1 MWYQDYQH
9 GKGTMYYYNTG
20 LDGLA
25 PDTTGIAADPA
36 TPGFKHIIMKPIPDK
51 RLGHVTAEYHSAS
64 GLIKSAWKYEGDT
77 WIWEFTIPKGV
88 TATVTLP
95 GEMKSKEYGSGTY
108 KVTK

>member
-1 MWYQDYQH
+1 
-9 GKGTMYYYNTG
+9 
-20 LDGLA
+20 
-25 PDTTGIAADPA
+25 
-36 TPGFKHIIMKPIPDK
+36 MKPIPDK
-51 RLGHVTAEYHSAS
+51 RLGHVTAEYRSAS

-95 GEMKSKEYGSGTY
+95 GEVKSKEYGSGTY